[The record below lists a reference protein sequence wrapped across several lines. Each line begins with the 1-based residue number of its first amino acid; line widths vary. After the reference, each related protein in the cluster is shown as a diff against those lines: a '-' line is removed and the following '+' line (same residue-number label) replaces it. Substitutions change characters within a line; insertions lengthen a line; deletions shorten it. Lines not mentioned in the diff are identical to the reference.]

1 MIIKNEL
8 ESFRHT
14 SLMALLI
21 SEHALLKKKSRKQHN
36 PDIR

>member
-21 SEHALLKKKSRKQHN
+21 SEHALLKKKAENNIIQ
-36 PDIR
+36 I